1 MTLFATHARPL
12 AGRRFVALV
21 ALICAALFAI
31 AGLSSV
37 QAQAEDQKTRL
48 VIHNDGGEALKC
60 VILFG
65 HWVTLDIAEVA
76 PAKAVTVEIMRQAK
90 DGGLYVPR
98 FDGRHM
104 MVERIACGR
113 ASQMWESSGDIPLLG
128 LRATLVPASESHCTL
143 NVHVVCTV
151 PEKSPEVQGGLW
163 RRERGIGMDDPLPT
177 VAVLVALTGGWV
189 A

>member
-1 MTLFATHARPL
+1 MMLFDICTRTLV
-12 AGRRFVALV
+12 GRRMGVLLS
-21 ALICAALFAI
+21 LILMASFAF
-31 AGLSSV
+31 AVPQS
-37 QAQAEDQKTRL
+37 AQADDQKTRL

-76 PAKAVTVEIMRQAK
+76 PAKSVTVEIMRQAK

-143 NVHVVCTV
+143 GAHVTCTT
-151 PEKSPEVQGGLW
+151 PKKSAQVQGRLW
-163 RRERGIGMDDPLPT
+163 QHAPDIRRHDPIQIGMI
-177 VAVLVALTGGWV
+177 LTMIAGRWM